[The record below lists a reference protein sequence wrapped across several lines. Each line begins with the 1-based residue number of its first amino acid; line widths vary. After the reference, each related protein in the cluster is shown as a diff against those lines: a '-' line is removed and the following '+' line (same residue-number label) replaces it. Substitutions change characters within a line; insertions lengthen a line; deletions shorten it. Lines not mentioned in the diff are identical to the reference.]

1 MALVR
6 FLRFDDTYAGHI
18 QHDPTSDELAL
29 LGLQMGGNIVMGGNE
44 VTGLPAVP
52 SATGAASKEYVDNL
66 LSGLTWKD
74 PGLVLRMVDD
84 ANGGPPTLGTG
95 DAGKAYVVDAAS
107 GAWSGFS
114 IGDIVEWDGSAWN
127 LILAQSGG
135 EPPDGTRVIVDASPG
150 AGGSFNGQG
159 NAVGTYATGTSSWSF
174 ESPSD
179 GWAVLIYGENGY
191 YENTSWV
198 YDSTPGG
205 WIQFSGAGQ
214 IVDGAGLLKTGNTL
228 DVRFGNGITQN
239 PSDYVGID
247 LATTSGLELTGT
259 SPAQQLRVDVD
270 GAHGVVLGASG
281 VELEIDDTPDTLDVD
296 ADGLKVVGLP
306 SLFKVNDVAVGAT
319 VTAANLDDLT
329 DGSNAD
335 SLHTHN
341 ITDVDEA
348 DRVEATHLNNV
359 AVSAGQAVRWSGT
372 NNEVTPAANSSFPN
386 ARAIGVART
395 GGAANPGTSEVVK
408 HGVCP
413 GVLTGATVN
422 TPYFLSPT
430 GTLVLYSALSFPCK
444 VVQMGYAINA
454 TDLDVQIF
462 DYGWRLV

>member
-29 LGLQMGGNIVMGGNE
+29 LGLQMGGDITMGGNE

-66 LSGLTWKD
+66 ITGLTWKD
-74 PGLVLRMVDD
+74 PAIVLRMVDD
-84 ANGGPPTLGTG
+84 AAGGPPSLGSG
-95 DAGKAYVVDAAS
+95 DAGDAYVVDSAT

-114 IGDIVEWDGSAWN
+114 VGDIVEWSGSAWG
-127 LILAQSGG
+127 LVLAQSGG
-135 EPPDGTRVIVDASPG
+135 EPPDDTRVVVDASPG
-150 AGGSFNGQG
+150 AGGSFNGHG
-159 NAVGTYATGTSSWSF
+159 NQIGTYDTGTSNWTF
-174 ESPSD
+174 ESASD
-179 GWAVLIYGENGY
+179 GWAILINGENSFF
-191 YENTSWV
+191 ENTSWV
-198 YDSTPGG
+198 YDSTPGA
-205 WIQFSGAGQ
+205 WVQFSGAGQ

-270 GAHGVVLGASG
+270 GAHGIVLGSSG
-281 VELEIDDTPDTLDVD
+281 VELEIDETPDTLDVD

-306 SLFKVNDVAVGAT
+306 SLFKINDVAVGAT
-319 VTAANLDDLT
+319 VTAANLDTLT
-329 DGSNAD
+329 DTSNAD
-335 SLHTHN
+335 ALHTHN
-341 ITDVDEA
+341 IANVDEA
-348 DRVEATHLNNV
+348 KRVEDTHLNNV
-359 AVSAGQAVRWSGT
+359 AVSAGQVVRWSGT

-395 GGAANPGTSEVVK
+395 GGAANPGTSDVVK
-408 HGVCP
+408 VGICA
-413 GVLTGATVN
+413 GCLTGATVN
-422 TPYFLSPT
+422 TPYFLSST
-430 GTLVLYSALSFPCK
+430 GTLVPYGSLSFPCK
-444 VVQMGYAINA
+444 VVRMGYAVNA
-454 TDLDVQIF
+454 TDLDVQIS
-462 DYGWRLV
+462 DLGWRLL